1 MLYLVAVVLPPLAV
15 LLAGKPFQAAINLL
29 LTLLFWVPGVV
40 HAVFVV
46 HNHYSDK
53 RTERIVKE
61 IRKQAK

>member
-1 MLYLVAVVLPPLAV
+1 
-15 LLAGKPFQAAINLL
+15 
-29 LTLLFWVPGVV
+29 
-40 HAVFVV
+40 VFVV